1 MSWFLRRRI
10 EFGLGLRMT
19 VAGLLAFA
27 AALLFRTPQTY
38 WAVLTA
44 IIVTQSSIGGSL
56 KATLDRLVSTLG
68 GAAWGAAVTLAI
80 PHSGAVSTGIALAVA
95 LVPLSLLVAFR
106 PNYRVAPVTAAIVL
120 LGHAAS
126 GNVIDTAFDRV
137 FEISLGCVVA
147 LAVSLTVSPLRAHKA
162 LHAAIGDALVPMAE
176 QVALLLS
183 GVATAVSAT
192 AVLALNDRIRPAIE
206 RATAAAA
213 EAARERRS
221 YLSNAPDPD
230 PLVRTLRR
238 MSHDLV
244 IVSRALPTPLPDTVR
259 DHLTLPA
266 AALGTVIAQ
275 RMTAIRAALA
285 AGTAP
290 ASDDPT
296 ATALADYA
304 AAMSG
309 LRRHGLT
316 RALADADI
324 ERVFGLYF
332 GLEELHRNLEELAA
346 RLREQLPA

>member
-10 EFGLGLRMT
+10 ELGFGLRMT
-19 VAGLLAFA
+19 VAGLLAFV

-44 IIVTQSSIGGSL
+44 VIVTQSSIGGSL
-56 KATLDRLVSTLG
+56 KATVDRLVSTLG

-80 PHSGAVSTGIALAVA
+80 PHSDAVSTGASLAVA

-126 GNVIDTAFDRV
+126 GSVIDTAFDRV
-137 FEISLGCVVA
+137 FEIGLGCVVA

-162 LHAAIGDALVPMAE
+162 LYVAIGDALAPMAE

-183 GVATAVSAT
+183 GVATAVPAA

-221 YLSNAPDPD
+221 YVSNAPDPD

-244 IVSRALPTPLPDTVR
+244 IVARALPAPLPDTVR
-259 DHLTLPA
+259 DRLAAPA
-266 AALGTVIAQ
+266 AALGAVFAQ
-275 RMTAIRAALA
+275 RMTAIGAALA

-296 ATALADYA
+296 AASLADYA

-309 LRRHGLT
+309 LRRDGLT

-346 RLREQLPA
+346 RLCEQLPA